1 MFKKHLES
9 SGKSYWHHLG
19 FAFFAGL
26 LLIYAG
32 ITSIIHAFIPAL
44 FPFTSLNIVKKL
56 VEKSNS

>member
-1 MFKKHLES
+1 MFKKHLEA

-32 ITSIIHAFIPAL
+32 LIYAVAL
-44 FPFTSLNIVKKL
+44 FAYFVPL
-56 VEKSNS
+56 SNC